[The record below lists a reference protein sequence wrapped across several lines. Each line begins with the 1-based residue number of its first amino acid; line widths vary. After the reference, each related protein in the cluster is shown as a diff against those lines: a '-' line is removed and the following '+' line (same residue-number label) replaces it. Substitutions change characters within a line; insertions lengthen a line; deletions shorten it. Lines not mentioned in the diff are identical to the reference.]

1 MSVICLQILQQYSL
15 KYLCGVIA
23 FKHGPIFPESCADT
37 GVLTSATDITVLVP
51 KCFQQQRELRVHREL
66 FCKLMMCKPEYS
78 GFEAFGPC
86 LEVLS
91 LDTGT
96 KSYTAV
102 LQSAVPTQV
111 RD

>member
-1 MSVICLQILQQYSL
+1 M
-15 KYLCGVIA
+15 YLCGVIA
-23 FKHGPIFPESCADT
+23 FKHGPIFPESCSDT

-51 KCFQQQRELRVHREL
+51 KCFQQRRELRVHREL

-78 GFEAFGPC
+78 GFEAFGLC